1 MAVVP
6 WLVSAG
12 KIFQTG
18 IKASCPSSCL
28 AVYRLFFFFNW
39 TITDKFLRYQETD
52 SISHLIEGKQSSK
65 AISLDDKLHVLL
77 HQNLNKHLFLF
88 LKQDS
93 ICINLSI
100 SKDSIVIILSP
111 WTKVTQSQSNKMGRA
126 LHNGHQTTASTT
138 FWYNGKNSRKHWT
151 VIYMQH

>member
-1 MAVVP
+1 MAGVCWEDFSDWNKSFLPKQLPCSV
-6 WLVSAG
+6 
-12 KIFQTG
+12 QT
-18 IKASCPSSCL
+18 
-28 AVYRLFFFFNW
+28 VFFFYW

-126 LHNGHQTTASTT
+126 PHNGHQTTASTT